1 MNAQGEL
8 LPRFFRVTTTW
19 RAGIRE
25 GAMTKGVVRRRTRY
39 LPAHKVGEYVANVAD
54 PILGASIA
62 RPGTLTSLSVKPCSE
77 ADYTRNTH
85 GGY

>member
-1 MNAQGEL
+1 MSQGEL
-8 LPRFFRVTTTW
+8 LPRFFRVTATW

-39 LPAHKVGEYVANVAD
+39 LRGDGLATYVGSV
-54 PILGASIA
+54 ILL
-62 RPGTLTSLSVKPCSE
+62 PDLTSVTAKPCSE